1 MTTANQG
8 RRKVEEY
15 LTGNLSLFAL
25 NNWSLEFGDDPAE
38 ADDLETMEIAGLITE
53 LVHDLGSGAIDEP
66 ELRERLACAFQRTQP
81 LSDPSFAKRVG

>member
-25 NNWSLEFGDDPAE
+25 NSWSLEFGDDPAD
-38 ADDLETMEIAGLITE
+38 ADDQESMEFAGLVTE
-53 LVHDLGSGAIDEP
+53 LVDDLGKDTIDERA
-66 ELRERLACAFQRTQP
+66 LRERLTDELKRTSK
-81 LSDPSFAKRVG
+81 LSGESFVRRAS

>member
-25 NNWSLEFGDDPAE
+25 NNWSLEFGDDPAD
-38 ADDLETMEIAGLITE
+38 ADDHESMEFAGLITE
-53 LVHDLGSGAIDEP
+53 LIDDLGTGTIEEHALRDRLIDELKRP
-66 ELRERLACAFQRTQP
+66 FISSDGSFERRA
-81 LSDPSFAKRVG
+81 S